1 MSKKMDLRVWIEG
14 TVVAAMAMAL
24 SFIPLESANA
34 AFDLSLGMVPLVLYS
49 YRRGALPGM
58 TAGFIWGLLSI
69 VLGSAMKNFISVP
82 QIIFEYPFAFA
93 FGGMGGV
100 FSSSI
105 QKSVSNNQGG
115 KAIRYILLGS
125 LTAVVSRWFWHYWA
139 GVFVWGAYAPEG
151 MSPYWYSLL
160 FNGGSAIANSILVGV
175 VLVIVVK
182 VAPQLFVPKNTQYL
196 RGSMDPK

>member
-14 TVVAAMAMAL
+14 TVIAAMAMAL

-34 AFDLSLGMVPLVLYS
+34 AFDLSLGMIPLVLYS
-49 YRRGALPGM
+49 YRRGALPGI

-93 FGGMGGV
+93 FGGMGGL
-100 FSSSI
+100 FSSKI
-105 QKSVSNNQGG
+105 QKAISDSQSNKAVS
-115 KAIRYILLGS
+115 YILIGS

-139 GVFVWGAYAPEG
+139 GVFVWGVYAPEG

-160 FNGGSAIANSILVGV
+160 FNGGSAIANTVLVSV
-175 VLVIVVK
+175 VLVIIVK
-182 VAPQLFVPKNTQYL
+182 VAPKLFIPKMAHYINN
-196 RGSMDPK
+196 SAKNK